1 MKAKEYIEKY
11 GTAITAE
18 VEAGE
23 TESATK
29 LISELLAEILSI
41 SNARNCKTT
50 EAILAVV
57 KEVNQKYN
65 AIQRGIPCLKP
76 NAIKMIMLDRMP
88 ELKAIWH

>member
-11 GTAITAE
+11 GTKITDEA
-18 VEAGE
+18 EAGN
-23 TESATK
+23 TESASK
-29 LISELLAEILSI
+29 LISELFEEITAI

-65 AIQRGIPCLKP
+65 AIQRGITCLKP
-76 NAIKMIMLDRMP
+76 DAIKIIMFDRMP
-88 ELKAIWH
+88 ELKSIWH